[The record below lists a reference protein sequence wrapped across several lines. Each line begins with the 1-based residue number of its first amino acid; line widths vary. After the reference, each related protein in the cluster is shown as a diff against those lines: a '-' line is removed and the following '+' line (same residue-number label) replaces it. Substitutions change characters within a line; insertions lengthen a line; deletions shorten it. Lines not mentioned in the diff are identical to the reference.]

1 MNDYLPF
8 RALLENPLRTFR
20 HAGLLVFIGLLVGL
34 IVPGILEWRF
44 SAFFEKDVKL
54 KISQNLPDVSK
65 KITEFDNVTNSL
77 RDALNVLDNKIA
89 KQTNSLDQ
97 RQLSE
102 LIEQRKNV

>member
-54 KISQNLPDVSK
+54 KISQNLPDVRK
-65 KITEFDNVTNSL
+65 KITEFDNVTN
-77 RDALNVLDNKIA
+77 
-89 KQTNSLDQ
+89 
-97 RQLSE
+97 
-102 LIEQRKNV
+102 